1 MIVTCS
7 DFPAFSP
14 SLIPPQSSQTALR
27 RNRMRFLMS
36 TFDEVKEDVY
46 CQHIHLVVE
55 SFFIKSF
62 SRREI
67 HHLALDT
74 FLSSLSI
81 GTSWSKSISNRSS
94 SEGDTLFSKCY
105 PLQSILLSSP
115 GLLLRK

>member
-1 MIVTCS
+1 
-7 DFPAFSP
+7 
-14 SLIPPQSSQTALR
+14 
-27 RNRMRFLMS
+27 MRFLMS

-94 SEGDTLFSKCY
+94 SEGDTLFSKAAF
-105 PLQSILLSSP
+105 LFMRLLSTVIHSLELSYTVISP
-115 GLLLRK
+115 GLCSENSTWISNK